1 MLLKNFSTAT
11 WFLSKTEGRTP
22 VWRCKY
28 ITSRPPL
35 SRVSGNFFSRKTS
48 PHRPTPTATNSCTP
62 KNFLHHRT
70 TIGYIKI
77 FCTFLL
83 KTLDKG
89 GLGILYLHRIDSR
102 KWSVRHSVGQ
112 RADHNQ
118 KKHIKQSIF
127 LTKDRATLARSQK
140 IIYLYEKIW
149 ERTFVFAGRGRNN
162 K

>member
-1 MLLKNFSTAT
+1 MSYVVEKLFDSDLIFVENRRANARLTVQIYNKQ
-11 WFLSKTEGRTP
+11 TP
-22 VWRCKY
+22 LVKHFC
-28 ITSRPPL
+28 
-35 SRVSGNFFSRKTS
+35 NFFSRNFL

-112 RADHNQ
+112 RAVHNQ

-140 IIYLYEKIW
+140 IIYLYEKI
-149 ERTFVFAGRGRNN
+149 
-162 K
+162 